1 MHFAGS
7 YSSDYFNQTVDLIM
21 FKEIIK
27 VKFTKTLT
35 DLRSLANWI
44 PSENDAMVIVL
55 LVPHDHAHA
64 ERSHLVEVV
73 SGVVGLDEV
82 GARARLLLTHLL
94 ALPRVLLHLRLKKC
108 KSSHQ
113 STVSKVSSSEKSEIM
128 CHIGFENSQQLD
140 ESHSKFYWAF
150 TFLIDYLI
158 LNNCIS
164 LFRQSTE
171 LGTFYKLPL
180 SNLSLDHR

>member
-73 SGVVGLDEV
+73 SGVVGLYEV
-82 GARARLLLTHLL
+82 GTRARLLLTHLL
-94 ALPRVLLHLRLKKC
+94 ALPRVLLYLRLKKC
-108 KSSHQ
+108 NSRQFLKS
-113 STVSKVSSSEKSEIM
+113 VLVKMLM
-128 CHIGFENSQQLD
+128 CRSRFEHSQQVD

-164 LFRQSTE
+164 ISLFSQSTE
-171 LGTFYKLPL
+171 LGTLYKLPF